1 VHLKHLA
8 AELAESKGVQDGTYA
23 EQLIAEFDDMVVEL
37 KEIIGEARGRSDHKL
52 AFEAMRTRGD
62 ILVAKGRALGLGTA
76 AAAKRGG
83 GAPPDPGRV
92 ARQDVAKLV
101 ESFQRT
107 TMQQNGNEAGMSDG
121 DTGDTSD
128 AG

>member
-1 VHLKHLA
+1 MHLVHVA
-8 AELAESKGVQDGTYA
+8 AELAKSESVQDGTYA
-23 EQLIAEFDDMVVEL
+23 EQLIAEFDDMVAEL
-37 KEIIGEARGRSDHKL
+37 KEIISEARERSDHKL

-62 ILVAKGRALGLGTA
+62 ILVAKGRALGLGSA
-76 AAAKRGG
+76 AAAKRAG

-101 ESFQRT
+101 ESFRRT
-107 TMQQNGNEAGMSDG
+107 SMQNGDEAGMSDG
-121 DTGDTSD
+121 DTGDTSN